1 MVRSVRRLYVV
12 DERDSAVAYMVALFL
27 RLLGCCVLFV
37 HFIIPTIPKKWSDF
51 PAVFLVS
58 LVSLVWST
66 YVIYSPKQKTQSVVC
81 GCLVLMPLWTDAIG
95 VFLFFFSLY
104 RRCVGGRFVTFSGS
118 TSWVLPRGVGFFV
131 FVRIDEVP
139 CTDPL
144 PLYVEVVFSVLV
156 CRSVWLYGGMVDFD
170 RI

>member
-1 MVRSVRRLYVV
+1 VV

-27 RLLGCCVLFV
+27 CLLGCCVLFV

-95 VFLFFFSLY
+95 FFFFFLY
-104 RRCVGGRFVTFSGS
+104 IGDV
-118 TSWVLPRGVGFFV
+118 WVVDLLCSPG
-131 FVRIDEVP
+131 
-139 CTDPL
+139 PL
-144 PLYVEVVFSVLV
+144 PGCCPEV
-156 CRSVWLYGGMVDFD
+156 
-170 RI
+170 

>member
-1 MVRSVRRLYVV
+1 MV
-12 DERDSAVAYMVALFL
+12 DERDSAVVYMVALFL

-95 VFLFFFSLY
+95 FFFYIPAMCGWSICYVL
-104 RRCVGGRFVTFSGS
+104 RVHFLGVAPRCRFF
-118 TSWVLPRGVGFFV
+118 R
-131 FVRIDEVP
+131 
-139 CTDPL
+139 
-144 PLYVEVVFSVLV
+144 V
-156 CRSVWLYGGMVDFD
+156 CKN
-170 RI
+170 

>member
-1 MVRSVRRLYVV
+1 MV
-12 DERDSAVAYMVALFL
+12 DERDSAVVYMVALFL
-27 RLLGCCVLFV
+27 CLLGCCVLFV

-95 VFLFFFSLY
+95 VFLFFLY
-104 RRCVGGRFVTFSGS
+104 RRCVGGRFVMFSGS

-144 PLYVEVVFSVLV
+144 PLYVEF
-156 CRSVWLYGGMVDFD
+156 
-170 RI
+170 RILCSYR

>member
-1 MVRSVRRLYVV
+1 MV
-12 DERDSAVAYMVALFL
+12 DERDSAVVYMVALFL

-37 HFIIPTIPKKWSDF
+37 HFIIPTIPKKRSDF

-95 VFLFFFSLY
+95 VFFFFIY

-144 PLYVEVVFSVLV
+144 PLYVEF
-156 CRSVWLYGGMVDFD
+156 
-170 RI
+170 RILCSYR

>member
-1 MVRSVRRLYVV
+1 MV
-12 DERDSAVAYMVALFL
+12 DERDSAVVYMVALFL

-37 HFIIPTIPKKWSDF
+37 HFIIPTIPKKRSDS

-95 VFLFFFSLY
+95 VFFFFFPFFYISAMCGWSICYVL
-104 RRCVGGRFVTFSGS
+104 RVHFLGVAPRCRFFRV
-118 TSWVLPRGVGFFV
+118 
-131 FVRIDEVP
+131 VRIDEVP

-144 PLYVEVVFSVLV
+144 PLYVEFLTL
-156 CRSVWLYGGMVDFD
+156 RSY
-170 RI
+170 R

>member
-1 MVRSVRRLYVV
+1 MV
-12 DERDSAVAYMVALFL
+12 DERDSAVVYMVALFL

-95 VFLFFFSLY
+95 FFFFVLY
-104 RRCVGGRFVTFSGS
+104 QRCVGGRFVMFSGS
-118 TSWVLPRGVGFFV
+118 TSWVLPRGVGF
-131 FVRIDEVP
+131 
-139 CTDPL
+139 L
-144 PLYVEVVFSVLV
+144 VL
-156 CRSVWLYGGMVDFD
+156 
-170 RI
+170 

>member
-1 MVRSVRRLYVV
+1 MVRSVRRLYSVVV
-12 DERDSAVAYMVALFL
+12 DERDSVVVCMVAIFL
-27 RLLGCCVLFV
+27 CLLGCCVLFV

-95 VFLFFFSLY
+95 VFFFIY
-104 RRCVGGRFVTFSGS
+104 RRCVGGRFVMFSGS

-131 FVRIDEVP
+131 FVRIDEVS

-144 PLYVEVVFSVLV
+144 PLYVEVVFSVIV